1 VTRASVYEY
10 VGGDRAFL
18 ALAAAHHRRCLAD
31 PELAHPFEHGIRDD
45 HVERLAAYWAE
56 VFGGPPRY
64 SREYGGHAAMLG
76 VHAGEGIGEEFS
88 ERFARCFLV
97 AADDAGFPADED
109 LRALLRRYIEAATA
123 EVESY
128 GPAGSV
134 VPAGL
139 PVPRWSWD
147 GATT

>member
-1 VTRASVYEY
+1 
-10 VGGDRAFL
+10 
-18 ALAAAHHRRCLAD
+18 
-31 PELAHPFEHGIRDD
+31 
-45 HVERLAAYWAE
+45 
-56 VFGGPPRY
+56 VFGGPARY

-88 ERFARCFLV
+88 ERFARCFLE

-109 LRALLRRYIEAATA
+109 LRALLRRYIEQATA
-123 EVESY
+123 EVEGY
-128 GPAGSV
+128 APAGSV

-147 GATT
+147 GAGI